1 MARSGSPLHLVGG
14 HTSCGPAQF
23 LDPVGLVPRAHIRVS
38 LARFPLT
45 RSLCT
50 SLSVQPDTLDYSVRA
65 YSLSAKSVRC
75 QYLAEYWQSMSPFHY
90 FLYLTNVF
98 LLIFHTVPHM
108 ITYPMASNVS
118 SPKGFPYPYLLHF
131 RVSHCLTRLR
141 P

>member
-1 MARSGSPLHLVGG
+1 MLLADSCSWARSGAPRAS
-14 HTSCGPAQF
+14 AQI
-23 LDPVGLVPRAHIRVS
+23 LDPRGRRAYISCFSCS
-38 LARFPLT
+38 LPFDSFLFV
-45 RSLCT
+45 L
-50 SLSVQPDTLDYSVRA
+50 LSPSQSDILDYAVRA